1 MSEREQC
8 GDFEIYLDNEDW
20 WVIKNLISGT
30 ILGKFLKKEDAL
42 DKIAAFLQS
51 DEERTESESVC

>member
-20 WVIKNLISGT
+20 WVIKNSISGT